1 MKYYNKWYLI
11 VSMLQSISNL
21 LDFLLIIYL
30 VELYS
35 RAMKVQNRK
44 REERMQEIERN
55 INAMIME
62 AMEGAKGGKDFA
74 YDRHK
79 WMFDYKMDLRNYM

>member
-1 MKYYNKWYLI
+1 
-11 VSMLQSISNL
+11 
-21 LDFLLIIYL
+21 
-30 VELYS
+30 
-35 RAMKVQNRK
+35 MKVQNRK

>member
-1 MKYYNKWYLI
+1 
-11 VSMLQSISNL
+11 
-21 LDFLLIIYL
+21 
-30 VELYS
+30 
-35 RAMKVQNRK
+35 
-44 REERMQEIERN
+44 MQEIERN

-79 WMFDYKMDLRNYM
+79 WMFDYKMDLRNYMQVPRTDEHRSAAIMKYIITIRDRYRSVSLGNSSFAEEDPLYDQ